1 METGLMVHQDGFQ
14 VSQTFPLCQLCVYHY
29 AELIPTGK
37 RLDVL
42 ISVIFLDD
50 SVEHILRNKAEELT
64 EDVTALVHL
73 ADILL
78 LDQNLSKKLNFKTTA
93 AYFQSSSILIVN
105 YLH

>member
-14 VSQTFPLCQLCVYHY
+14 VSQAFPLCQLCVYHY
-29 AELIPTGK
+29 TELIPTGK
-37 RLDVL
+37 GLDIL

-50 SVEHILRNKAEELT
+50 SVKHILRNKAEELT
-64 EDVTALVHL
+64 EDVTALVHF

-78 LDQNLSKKLNFKTTA
+78 LDPNLSKKLNFKTTA